1 MSGNDGLILP
11 VITPRFI
18 PSCTDDLLLRL
29 RQDGAG
35 DRLPCA
41 NALLGERLG
50 ACNSCWQRC
59 GVTDTAALEHFGLLS
74 RRTILAHGNF

>member
-1 MSGNDGLILP
+1 MIPANAPAYYRDPDAGTAEAETRGFIGYVRSMAGNESGLVLP

-18 PSCTDDLLLRL
+18 PSCTDELLRGL
-29 RQDGAG
+29 GRLASG

-50 ACNSCWQRC
+50 P
-59 GVTDTAALEHFGLLS
+59 
-74 RRTILAHGNF
+74 